1 MKQCAIL
8 NYKHVIYELPH
19 EMLKKLR
26 IRILDN
32 EEIWEAEK
40 QKLNC
45 SRSTLLHINIR
56 IRLRYS
62 VNDCL

>member
-1 MKQCAIL
+1 
-8 NYKHVIYELPH
+8 
-19 EMLKKLR
+19 MLKKLR

-56 IRLRYS
+56 VRLRYF